1 MVLNVAET
9 RHVYVG
15 PININGMGHQM
26 NIKTAVGAALLGIF
40 WSSSMAF
47 VFDTAS
53 KAPSG
58 QTRETFAREFGNT
71 LPPVGFV
78 QFCVSNPLDCKGKG
92 GKTFKLAMSPERWNL
107 IYQVNAYVN
116 GKIAPISD
124 QDLYGEPERWAYP
137 TDAGDC
143 EDYLLLKKRS
153 LQELGFPP
161 EALLIT
167 VVLDEKNEGHAVL
180 TVTTDGGD
188 FILDNRRNDVL
199 RWRDTDYTFLKRQ
212 SHGDPVQ
219 WVALVKQP
227 SSNSGFVSGGTKH

>member
-1 MVLNVAET
+1 
-9 RHVYVG
+9 
-15 PININGMGHQM
+15 MGHQM

-40 WSSSMAF
+40 WSTSMAF
-47 VFDTAS
+47 AFDTAS
-53 KAPSG
+53 KTPMG
-58 QTRETFAREFGNT
+58 QSRKFSETEFGKT

-78 QFCVSNPLDCKGKG
+78 QFCTANPAECKTKG
-92 GKTFKLAMSPERWNL
+92 GKTFELALSPERWNL

-116 GKIAPISD
+116 GKVSPVSD
-124 QDLYGEPERWAYP
+124 LDLYGEPERWAYP

-143 EDYLLLKKRS
+143 EDYVLLKQRE
-153 LQELGFPP
+153 LIELGFAR

-167 VVLDEKNEGHAVL
+167 VVLDEKGEGHAVL
-180 TVTTDGGD
+180 TVSTDGGD

-199 RWRDTDYTFLKRQ
+199 RWSDTHYTFLKRQ

-227 SSNSGFVSGGTKH
+227 TSNSGLVSGGTLH

>member
-1 MVLNVAET
+1 
-9 RHVYVG
+9 
-15 PININGMGHQM
+15 M

-47 VFDTAS
+47 AFDTAS
-53 KAPSG
+53 KPPEG
-58 QTRETFAREFGNT
+58 QSRKYFASEFGKT

-78 QFCVSNPLDCKGKG
+78 QFCASNPEDCKPKG
-92 GKTFKLAMSPERWNL
+92 GKKFKLAMSPDRWNL

-124 QDLYGEPERWAYP
+124 QDLYGEPERWVYP

-153 LQELGFPP
+153 LEELGFPP

-188 FILDNRRNDVL
+188 FILDNRRSEIL
-199 RWRDTDYTFLKRQ
+199 RWSDTNYTFLKRQ
-212 SHGDPVQ
+212 SHSDPVQ

-227 SSNSGFVSGGTKH
+227 TSNSGFVSGGTKH

>member
-1 MVLNVAET
+1 
-9 RHVYVG
+9 
-15 PININGMGHQM
+15 M

-47 VFDTAS
+47 ALDTAS
-53 KAPSG
+53 KTPFG
-58 QTRETFAREFGNT
+58 QTRETFAREFGKT

-107 IYQVNAYVN
+107 IYQVNSYVN

-188 FILDNRRNDVL
+188 FILDNRRSDVL
-199 RWRDTDYTFLKRQ
+199 RWSDTDYTFLKRQ

-227 SSNSGFVSGGTKH
+227 SSNSGFVSGGTRH

>member
-1 MVLNVAET
+1 
-9 RHVYVG
+9 
-15 PININGMGHQM
+15 MGHQM

-47 VFDTAS
+47 AFDTAS
-53 KAPSG
+53 KAPFG
-58 QTRETFAREFGNT
+58 QTRETFAREFGKT

-137 TDAGDC
+137 VDAGDC

-188 FILDNRRNDVL
+188 FILDNRRSDVL
-199 RWRDTDYTFLKRQ
+199 RWSDTNYTFLKRQ

>member
-1 MVLNVAET
+1 
-9 RHVYVG
+9 
-15 PININGMGHQM
+15 M

-47 VFDTAS
+47 ALDTAS
-53 KAPSG
+53 KAPFG
-58 QTRETFAREFGNT
+58 QTRETFAREFGKT

-78 QFCVSNPLDCKGKG
+78 QFCASFPQDCKGKG

-116 GKIAPISD
+116 GKIAPVSD

-167 VVLDEKNEGHAVL
+167 VVLDENNGGHAVL

-188 FILDNRRNDVL
+188 FILDNRRDEVL
-199 RWRDTDYTFLKRQ
+199 RWSDVNYTFLKRQ
-212 SHGDPVQ
+212 SQGNPTQ
-219 WVALVKQP
+219 WVALVQRP
-227 SSNSGFVSGGTKH
+227 TSSSGFVSGGTSR